1 MVNEDTIRQLE
12 ENKMQLLE
20 RVKQID
26 ITIETLKAMSSFNQP
41 SGATYQNGSAPLLN
55 VIGRYAEYDPKA
67 NMKTKLALVLK
78 KENRFLNIRQIADIL
93 NRHEPKIEAK
103 DFITKLYPA
112 VADLKKNNTIIK
124 FTVGESNINSFW
136 GSKNWLNEDGS
147 IKDEH
152 KYDEGAVVIF
162 GNTDIE
168 I

>member
-1 MVNEDTIRQLE
+1 MANEDTIRQLE

-41 SGATYQNGSAPLLN
+41 NGLSYQNGSTPLPN
-55 VIGRYAEYDPKA
+55 AVGRYTEYDPKA
-67 NMKTKLALVLK
+67 NMKSKLALVLK

-93 NRHEPKIEAK
+93 HKHEPKIDAK
-103 DFITKLYPA
+103 DFITKLYPPI
-112 VADLKKNNTIIK
+112 ADLKKSNTIVK
-124 FTVGESNINSFW
+124 FAVGDSNINTFW
-136 GSKNWLNEDGS
+136 GSKNWLNEDGT

-152 KYDEGAVVIF
+152 KYDEDAVVVF
-162 GNTDIE
+162 GSADIE